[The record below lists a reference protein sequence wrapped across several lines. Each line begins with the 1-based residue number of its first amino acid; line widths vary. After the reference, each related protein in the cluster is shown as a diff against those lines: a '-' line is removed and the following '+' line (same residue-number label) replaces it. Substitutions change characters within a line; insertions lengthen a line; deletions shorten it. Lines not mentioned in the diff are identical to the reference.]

1 MRLHASF
8 ALWLWFCAV
17 LSGLAV
23 PQVRA
28 EEREEASAREGATSS
43 GLCGLLY
50 TGLPR
55 CAKGLTL
62 SGTAGYGTTQLNGH
76 HDRLIGNLGVAYA
89 PLDWLALSLEFA
101 GRLDFHPDDENG
113 KNMTGTGDPWLR
125 GRFGWPLRPGLALGG
140 ELGLWFPGNEAPS
153 YSASAT
159 TVELK
164 SQLSWRTQAERWLV
178 LGMLGVRID
187 NSANSAPDLTRLR
200 QGDRVSLGLS
210 DFHAL
215 LIGVGAAHRPLPQL
229 QVFAELSANLLLG
242 EGAPKLL
249 ESPMRAAVGARYF
262 VLETLSVELSLVT
275 SLSQQPSTAPDAP
288 LVPIEPRFTAL
299 TGLRYRLLG
308 EKPAPLPPPPPTE
321 VVQARE
327 EPAAVAML
335 RGVLTDK
342 LGAALP
348 DVAILLNFEGG
359 EQETISDAEGRYTF
373 RELKPGKVTLSAHAP
388 GFKASMWEVEV
399 RAPLTHAP
407 VQVLET
413 ADDKGSLR
421 CLVRSFRSEP
431 LQAEVVV
438 RDLRGKR
445 VAGGTT
451 NAEGLLEIP
460 LTAGRYRVMIE
471 AAGYKGQRTNVQ
483 VAPNEVAILNVDM
496 REGK

>member
-8 ALWLWFCAV
+8 ALSLWLCAL
-17 LSGLAV
+17 LSSSATAQIGAD
-23 PQVRA
+23 
-28 EEREEASAREGATSS
+28 EREVAREGATSS
-43 GLCGLLY
+43 GLCGLMY

-55 CAKGLTL
+55 CTHGLTL
-62 SGTAGYGTTQLNGH
+62 SGSAGYGTTQLNGH
-76 HDRLIGNLGVAYA
+76 HDRLTGNLGIAYA
-89 PLDWLALSLEFA
+89 PLDWLALSLELA
-101 GRLDFHPDDENG
+101 GRLDFHPDGDKG
-113 KNMTGTGDPWLR
+113 TYVTGTGDPWLR
-125 GRFGWPLRPGLALGG
+125 GRVGWDLKPGLALGG
-140 ELGLWFPGNEAPS
+140 ELGIWFPGTDAPS
-153 YSASAT
+153 FTAAAT
-159 TVELK
+159 TLELK
-164 SQLSWRTQAERWLV
+164 PQLSWRTRAERWLV

-200 QGDRVSLGLS
+200 QADRVSLGLS

-215 LIGVGAAHRPLPQL
+215 LVGVGAAHRPLPAL
-229 QVFAELSANLLLG
+229 QVFAELSVNLLLG
-242 EGAPKLL
+242 EDAPPLL
-249 ESPMRAAVGARYF
+249 ESPMRAVAGARYF
-262 VLETLSVELSLVT
+262 VLDELSLELSTAT

-288 LVPIEPRFTAL
+288 LVPIEPRFSVFA
-299 TGLRYRLLG
+299 GVRYRALSKKPV
-308 EKPAPLPPPPPTE
+308 EQAPAPPTQE
-321 VVQARE
+321 VVQPTA
-327 EPAAVAML
+327 EPALATL

-373 RELKPGKVTLSAHAP
+373 RDLKPGKVTLSAHAP
-388 GFKASMWEVEV
+388 GFKAGMWEVEV
-399 RAPLTHAP
+399 RAPLTNAP
-407 VQVLET
+407 AQTLDP
-413 ADDKGSLR
+413 ADEMGSLR

-451 NAEGLLEIP
+451 NAQGLLEIP

-471 AAGYKGQRTNVQ
+471 VAGYKSQRTNVQ